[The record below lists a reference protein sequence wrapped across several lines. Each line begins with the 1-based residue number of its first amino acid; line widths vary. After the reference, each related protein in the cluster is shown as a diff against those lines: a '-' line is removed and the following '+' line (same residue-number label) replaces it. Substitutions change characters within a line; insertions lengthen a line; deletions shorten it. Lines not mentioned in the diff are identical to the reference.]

1 MKTYKSFIAFTLSL
15 ALLFVVAYFSGIFL
29 EGGKEYISSLYSKK
43 IALPKESVFVIIWGI
58 AYACMVSQMS
68 VTIANRCLRKG
79 IKVWLALL
87 ALNLLFTLLYFRFS
101 LHYLGASLILLDLVL
116 LTILTSFYVRNTRYL
131 WLLSIPLL
139 AIYGYS
145 LFLVVVTA
153 L

>member
-68 VTIANRCLRKG
+68 VRKG

-101 LHYLGASLILLDLVL
+101 LHYLGASLILLNLVL